1 MTKLYRT
8 TLMAAVAGIAG
19 IAAAVIAG
27 PADAAPSFKG
37 KTITMIIGYRPGG
50 GTDAVGRLLGD
61 YLAAELPGKPKIIY
75 RNMPGG
81 GGVTSMNYFAN
92 QVKPDGLTITA
103 GSSTQPDPS
112 RFRRKSAKYNPLTFR
127 YIGGVSRGATV
138 LLINKKARSRLT
150 DPSKKPVIMGGIDG
164 TRSGN
169 QMALWGKE
177 FLGWNLRWVIGYPG
191 TAEITLALRRG
202 EIDLSSTANGFLIRE
217 LVSTGK
223 IDLFVQSGTLTDGKL
238 MPRGEFANTPL
249 FPPMIASKITDP
261 LAKQAF
267 NYWKGINALDKFMA
281 LPPGTPDDI
290 VKVYRTAF
298 RAAAKNKKFISRG
311 RKMISED
318 FAPVMPKDMEAL
330 IAMVANTSTE
340 AVGFIN
346 KMKKKQKLPV
356 DSGKKKYVK
365 VKATLDDVRK
375 GGRLLIF
382 KVKGKT
388 QSARVSSSQTKVK
401 ISGKKT
407 KRKNLKAGMKCVIN
421 YPGNAKTAKSVTC
434 K

>member
-8 TLMAAVAGIAG
+8 SLMAAVAGVVGISAAVMASPA
-19 IAAAVIAG
+19 IAAT
-27 PADAAPSFKG
+27 SFKG

-81 GGVTSMNYFAN
+81 GGITSMNYFAN

-103 GSSTQPDPS
+103 GASTQPDPS
-112 RFRRKSAKYNPLTFR
+112 RFRRKSSKYNPLTFR

-138 LLINKKARSRLT
+138 LLINKKALARLT

-202 EIDLSSTANGFLIRE
+202 EVDLSSTANGFLIRE
-217 LVSTGK
+217 LISTGK

-238 MPRGEFANTPL
+238 MPRGEFAKTPL
-249 FPPMIASKITDP
+249 FTKLIASKITDP

-267 NYWKGINALDKFMA
+267 NYWEGINALDKWMA
-281 LPPGTPDDI
+281 LPPGTPDNI
-290 VKVYRTAF
+290 VKVYRAAF
-298 RAAAKNKKFISRG
+298 RVAAKNKKFLSRG
-311 RKMISED
+311 RKMISDD
-318 FAPVMPKDMEAL
+318 FSPVMPLDMEAL
-330 IAMVANTSTE
+330 IAKVANTSAE
-340 AVGFIN
+340 AIGFIN
-346 KMKKKQKLPV
+346 KMKKKQNLPV

-365 VKATLDDVRK
+365 VKTTLDDVRK

-388 QSARVSSSQTKVK
+388 KSARVSSSQTKVK
-401 ISGKKT
+401 IGGKKT

-421 YPGNAKTAKSVTC
+421 FPGNAKTAKSVTC

>member
-1 MTKLYRT
+1 MTKLYRI
-8 TLMAAVAGIAG
+8 TLMAAVAGILG
-19 IAAAVIAG
+19 IAAAVMAG
-27 PADAAPSFKG
+27 PADAAASFKG

-81 GGVTSMNYFAN
+81 GGITSMNYFAN
-92 QVKPDGLTITA
+92 QVKPDGLTIAA
-103 GSSTQPDPS
+103 GASTQPDPS
-112 RFRRKSAKYNPLTFR
+112 RFQRKSAKYNPLTFR

-138 LLINKKARSRLT
+138 LMINKKALSRLT

-217 LVSTGK
+217 LVGTGK
-223 IDLFVQSGTLTDGKL
+223 IDLFVQSGSLIDGKL
-238 MPRGEFANTPL
+238 RPRGEFAKTPL
-249 FPPMIASKITDP
+249 FPKIIASKITDP

-267 NYWKGINALDKFMA
+267 NYWEGINALDKWMA

-290 VKVYRTAF
+290 VKAYRAAF
-298 RAAAKNKKFISRG
+298 RIAAKNKKFLSRG
-311 RKMISED
+311 RKMISDD
-318 FAPVMPKDMEAL
+318 FSAVMPRDMEAL
-330 IAMVANTSTE
+330 IAKVANTSDK
-340 AVGFIN
+340 AISFIN
-346 KMKKKQKLPV
+346 KIKKKQKLPV
-356 DSGKKKYVK
+356 DSGKKKFVK
-365 VKATLDDVRK
+365 VKTTLDSVRK
-375 GGRLLIF
+375 GGRLLVF

-407 KRKNLKAGMKCVIN
+407 KRKNLKAGMNCVIS